1 MVPANSAQSKNGLTN
16 IKVEREILPLDM
28 LYYAS
33 EGSVRADVFAGVCR
47 SLEKMKEKKLPSDNS
62 KETKPPKSSKDIGSI
77 LQDWEYEPG
86 TINVRKITGLD
97 GAPKLQ
103 MRLDLGLLQMEL
115 TGRPD
120 GARPFGRESLLD
132 YFEHR
137 LNEYKELNGTDQGFG
152 LSTDECQALRE
163 EAHMYYN
170 RYLSLLVLEEY
181 PGVVRDT
188 ARNIRVI
195 DLCGK
200 YAVDEQDRLFLEQYR
215 PYITMMNAKA
225 QASIQ
230 LANKE
235 LDAAIKTVEAGLER
249 IRQFYEHF
257 GHEEAFSRSSEARVL
272 KRFSREIRK
281 RIPVDPMERLRRKL
295 DRAVKEER
303 YEDAAQ
309 LRDQIEARKLGKS
322 ELA

>member
-1 MVPANSAQSKNGLTN
+1 
-16 IKVEREILPLDM
+16 
-28 LYYAS
+28 
-33 EGSVRADVFAGVCR
+33 
-47 SLEKMKEKKLPSDNS
+47 
-62 KETKPPKSSKDIGSI
+62 
-77 LQDWEYEPG
+77 
-86 TINVRKITGLD
+86 
-97 GAPKLQ
+97 
-103 MRLDLGLLQMEL
+103 MEL

-132 YFEHR
+132 YFEYR

-281 RIPVDPMERLRRKL
+281 KIPVDPMERLRRKL

-303 YEDAAQ
+303 YEDAAE